1 MRLSDIFHRLS
12 PWQQVRQADAHCDI
26 PCGIY
31 DPEQARIE
39 AESCLK
45 IIEKYHDSDDP
56 IFRDRCIIVKEER
69 AGLAKH
75 HISVLWSD
83 RYKPE
88 KHDDQFPHIKDTFN
102 QAVKACSDVKRGV
115 DVEDAK
121 RLLDLIDEIDEWW
134 KADNGPEET
143 RVAGRPG

>member
-1 MRLSDIFHRLS
+1 MRLTHLLRHLS
-12 PWQQVRQADAHCDI
+12 PLRVADVHAHCDI

-45 IIEKYHDSDDP
+45 IVQKYHDSDDEV
-56 IFRDRCIIVKEER
+56 FRDRCRLVKEER
-69 AGLAKH
+69 AQLAKH

-83 RYKPE
+83 YYKPD
-88 KHDDQFPHIKDTFN
+88 KHDGDFPHIADTFV
-102 QAVKACSDVKRGV
+102 QAAKACSSVKRSM
-115 DVEDAK
+115 DEADAK
-121 RLLDLIDEIDEWW
+121 RLLDLIDEIDEFW
-134 KADNGPEET
+134 KKTGGPNDT